1 MDFHMG
7 TTVRPAAFLQKWA
20 GLSRELG
27 VNLSI
32 QRDDFLPAPLG
43 GNKWI
48 KLLGHVGDGPKSSE
62 VYISNGG
69 IDSNH
74 CRTIAVWAANLGVKA
89 HVVLHGEADRP
100 ESAALLRFYARL
112 GCSYEIVHPSQ
123 ISGAIQ
129 RLFEDYLGHGYTP
142 VVVPGGGHSP
152 AGAGA
157 YMRYASEVIE
167 ESDPQYIVHA
177 SGTGGTQAGIIA
189 ACASLNSQ
197 AKVIGISVAR
207 SSGPG
212 VRAIADSLSWLGAS
226 GNAIDFRDGYIDGG
240 YGKSSVSTNRA
251 VEFAWTHGL
260 PLDHTYTGKA
270 FAGLLDLIQQNE
282 IPPHAR
288 VLFWHTG
295 GGLIAYRS

>member
-1 MDFHMG
+1 MNFHMG
-7 TTVRPAAFLQKWA
+7 TSVTPSAFLQEWTRL
-20 GLSRELG
+20 GRELG

-32 QRDDFLPAPLG
+32 QRDDLLPAPLG

-48 KLLGHVGDGPKSSE
+48 KLLGHVGDGPKTSE

-74 CRTIAVWAANLGVKA
+74 CRTIAIWAANLGVKA
-89 HVVLHGEADRP
+89 HVVLHGETDCP
-100 ESAALLRFYARL
+100 ESGALLSFYARL
-112 GCSYEIVHPSQ
+112 GCGYEIVHSGQ

-129 RLFEDYLGHGYTP
+129 RLSDDYLGHGYSP

-152 AGAGA
+152 AGVGA
-157 YMRYASEVIE
+157 YMRYAAEVIK

-189 ACASLNSQ
+189 ACASLNSR

-207 SSGPG
+207 SSVPG
-212 VRAIADSLSWLGAS
+212 VQAIADSLSWLDAS
-226 GNAIDFRDGYIDGG
+226 GNAIDFRDDYIDGG
-240 YGKSSVSTNRA
+240 YGKYSVSTNRA
-251 VEFAWTHGL
+251 VDFAWRHGL
-260 PLDHTYTGKA
+260 PLDRTYTGKA
-270 FAGLLDLIQQNE
+270 FAGLLDLVQQGE
-282 IPPHAR
+282 IPPDAR

-295 GGLIAYRS
+295 GSLIAYRG